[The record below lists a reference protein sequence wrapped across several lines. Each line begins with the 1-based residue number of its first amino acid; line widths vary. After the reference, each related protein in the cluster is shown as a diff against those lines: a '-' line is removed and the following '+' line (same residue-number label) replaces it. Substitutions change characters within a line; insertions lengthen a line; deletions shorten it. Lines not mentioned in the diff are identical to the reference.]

1 MNTSTVLH
9 AEHVSFTYDGIA
21 TALRDVSLDVHAG
34 EIVALIGPNG
44 SGKSTFIKL
53 VFDLIRLKEGTMS
66 VDGHPQRHRLARQAA
81 QHLTSNDYLPEFLRA
96 REYLSI
102 VGSLYGQDVDF
113 ERAAEYF
120 SAYGMHGRLN
130 DLIED
135 FSHGMRKK
143 TQLISAFLN
152 RRPLTVIDETLNGVD
167 IEALHLAEGEFSRM
181 RAEGLSIV
189 LCSHDFSLLE
199 RVADRLV
206 FLDHGSVILNAP
218 MGETIMDHG
227 SVARLVFDHLDA
239 RSPA

>member
-1 MNTSTVLH
+1 MNTTTVLH

-34 EIVALIGPNG
+34 EIMALIGPNG

-53 VFDLIRLKEGTMS
+53 VFDLLRLKEGAMS

-102 VGSLYGQDVDF
+102 VSSLYGQDVNLD
-113 ERAAEYF
+113 RAAEYF

-130 DLIED
+130 DLLED

-152 RRPLTVIDETLNGVD
+152 RRPLTIIDETLNGVD
-167 IEALHLAEGEFSRM
+167 IEALHLAEGEFNRM
-181 RAEGLSIV
+181 RSEGLSIV

-206 FLDHGSVILNAP
+206 FLDYGSVVLNAS
-218 MGETIMDHG
+218 MAETVINHG